1 MVFKNLTMKKILLIL
16 LMCFN
21 YTSFS
26 QELVRVI
33 DTVLVLDLSSSTDIS
48 SKVYGQQISPPTSK
62 IWKIQNI
69 IFDPGMLCGVNFC
82 QSYTGAIPWDAI
94 HSFIELN
101 DGVNSSYLCSSQPS
115 GQRIDVEQ
123 CFENVIWVNSS
134 SSISI
139 GIAQIANNGFAYCI
153 NGCKITAHVSILE
166 FEN

>member
-1 MVFKNLTMKKILLIL
+1 MVFKNLIMKKILLIL
-16 LMCFN
+16 LMCLN
-21 YTSFS
+21 YTSYS

-48 SKVYGQQISPPTSK
+48 SVVYGQQISPPNSK

-69 IFDPGMLCGVNFC
+69 IFDPGMMCNVNYCGA
-82 QSYTGAIPWDAI
+82 YTGTINYNGI

-101 DGVNSSYLCSSQPS
+101 DGVNSFYLCSSKPS
-115 GQRIDVEQ
+115 NSRTGVEQ
-123 CFENVIWVNSS
+123 CFENIIWVNSS

-139 GIAQIANNGFAYCI
+139 GIAQIANDFAYCM
-153 NGCKITAHVSILE
+153 NNCKITAHVSILE